1 MTHNRSSAIITLL
14 TGAVAQLVR
23 ASACHVEG
31 QGFESPQPRPVITI
45 KHKGGRMNTVTLL
58 VIFAVGVGLYLVS
71 LFNFFQTALTRI
83 KASIQEIGNQL
94 KRQAD
99 LIPNL
104 EASVKGYLI
113 HEKSILT
120 MLADARKAVTGASKS
135 SDLDKQSAAAGML
148 GDILPRL
155 AVIVES
161 NPELKGNTTVLGLM
175 EELRDTSDKVMYAR
189 RTLIDLSADYNIK
202 VVTFPS
208 NFVAQMFGFK
218 EQAGLK
224 VEEAK
229 SPKISL

>member
-1 MTHNRSSAIITLL
+1 
-14 TGAVAQLVR
+14 
-23 ASACHVEG
+23 
-31 QGFESPQPRPVITI
+31 
-45 KHKGGRMNTVTLL
+45 MNGVTLL
-58 VIFAVGVGLYLVS
+58 IIFVVALGLYLIS
-71 LFNFFQTALTRI
+71 LYNFFQTSLTRI

-104 EASVKGYLI
+104 EASVKGYLK
-113 HEKSILT
+113 HEKDILT
-120 MLADARKAVTGASKS
+120 MLSDARKSVASATKS
-135 SDLDKQSAAAGML
+135 GNLAKQTSAAGML

-155 AVIVES
+155 SVIVES
-161 NPELKGNTTVLGLM
+161 NPELQGNTTVTNLM

-208 NFVAQMFGFK
+208 NLVAGMFGFG

-224 VEEAK
+224 VADMESATSVTAGETK
-229 SPKISL
+229 SPKINL